1 MCIRDSVKT
10 MRAGVIVLGSLLS
23 KFGKAKVSLPG
34 GCAIGSRPVDIH
46 LFGLK
51 KLGADIKIKNGY
63 ILASAKKGLTGATI
77 RFPSIS
83 VGATENVIIAASFAK
98 GTTYLK
104 NCACDPEIKN
114 LTELTSK
121 KIRVGGMVKEKSI
134 NVNQSE
140 VNFVITDFKNELIV
154 NYSGSVP
161 NLFEEG
167 KGVVAEGF
175 LKDRNFLTAVKI
187 LAKHDENYMPPEVE
201 EAIKE
206 SN

>member
-1 MCIRDSVKT
+1 MYGKKVKLRAIFILSIFFSSVL
-10 MRAGVIVLGSLLS
+10 IVFLIFKSLE
-23 KFGKAKVSLPG
+23 
-34 GCAIGSRPVDIH
+34 
-46 LFGLK
+46 
-51 KLGADIKIKNGY
+51 
-63 ILASAKKGLTGATI
+63 
-77 RFPSIS
+77 
-83 VGATENVIIAASFAK
+83 ENVVYFKSP
-98 GTTYLK
+98 T
-104 NCACDPEIKN
+104 EIKN
-114 LTELTSK
+114 LIELTSK

-201 EAIKE
+201 EALKE